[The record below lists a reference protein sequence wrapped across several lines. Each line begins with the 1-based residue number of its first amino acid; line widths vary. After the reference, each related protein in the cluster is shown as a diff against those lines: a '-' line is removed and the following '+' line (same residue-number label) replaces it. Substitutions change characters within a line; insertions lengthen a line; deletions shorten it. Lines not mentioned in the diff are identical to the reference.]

1 MVGTNIAN
9 SSRKKRKDEPKQCEI
24 LKQESSNESREETG
38 VGNRMGDVYR
48 PVLDCGRP
56 HPGRRDMVNISPLF
70 SNGNQSFGCEILDE
84 IMRLYE
90 MGVLDDLEASR
101 AHGRMTRRINAFLL
115 KVRDGIDLN
124 DYETGAE
131 K

>member
-1 MVGTNIAN
+1 
-9 SSRKKRKDEPKQCEI
+9 
-24 LKQESSNESREETG
+24 
-38 VGNRMGDVYR
+38 
-48 PVLDCGRP
+48 
-56 HPGRRDMVNISPLF
+56 MVNISPLF
-70 SNGNQSFGCEILDE
+70 SSAGRPFGCEILDE